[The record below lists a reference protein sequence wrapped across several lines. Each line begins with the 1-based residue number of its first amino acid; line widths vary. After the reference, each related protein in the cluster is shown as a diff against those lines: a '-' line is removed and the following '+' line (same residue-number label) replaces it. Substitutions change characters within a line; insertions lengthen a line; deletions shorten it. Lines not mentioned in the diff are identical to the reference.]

1 MNKLTVLSEKCIACG
16 KCYLNYP
23 EVFDCDDEGIAFVQ
37 TDASEQQQSVA
48 DKARFACPTKA
59 IRYIEDASN

>member
-1 MNKLTVLSEKCIACG
+1 MPKLTVLSEKCIACG

-37 TDASEQQQSVA
+37 PEASEQQQLAA

-59 IRYIEDASN
+59 IQRIDGVLN